1 MATTREIWYSDR
13 AEDIRQFLADA
24 ANPAPKTNPAWGH
37 IATFIVWSVLFL
49 VIASFVIRHLRK
61 RNGRLPRRPVTEKS
75 LRSILFGRG
84 GWLLLLV
91 LGLALLIAYGGSEP
105 IVELREQILAV
116 WEQLDYEEALE
127 TLGRSFSGVEADKDT
142 VAVFGQQILGFGT
155 GE

>member
-1 MATTREIWYSDR
+1 MKYGREY
-13 AEDIRQFLADA
+13 
-24 ANPAPKTNPAWGH
+24 AW
-37 IATFIVWSVLFL
+37 
-49 VIASFVIRHLRK
+49 
-61 RNGRLPRRPVTEKS
+61 
-75 LRSILFGRG
+75 RSGGGRG

-105 IVELREQILAV
+105 IVELREQIIDT

-127 TLGRSFSGVEADKDT
+127 TLGRSFSGMEAEKDT

>member
-1 MATTREIWYSDR
+1 MKYGREY
-13 AEDIRQFLADA
+13 
-24 ANPAPKTNPAWGH
+24 AWR
-37 IATFIVWSVLFL
+37 S
-49 VIASFVIRHLRK
+49 
-61 RNGRLPRRPVTEKS
+61 NG
-75 LRSILFGRG
+75 GRG